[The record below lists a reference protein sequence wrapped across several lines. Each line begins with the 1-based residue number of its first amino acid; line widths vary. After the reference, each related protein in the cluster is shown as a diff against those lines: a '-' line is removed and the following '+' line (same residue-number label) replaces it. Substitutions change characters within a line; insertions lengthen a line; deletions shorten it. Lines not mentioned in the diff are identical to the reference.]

1 MKKTGM
7 PIIAWVLVGLLAI
20 AAGLISLGH
29 QDSEAQPQV
38 SSFSPSGVSAF
49 AELLRKSGIQV
60 EVRSESKPKVEPND
74 VLVAFK
80 MVGSDS
86 DVEPDSGTQED
97 RFNKNFWTAI
107 EKGAVGIELPLKEDY
122 LNASRVT
129 TKTPYVTVTDHSTGS
144 SYKVT
149 DSGVTDSNAF
159 DEADDKESTVHL
171 SLWQDKGGPFL
182 KAYRYGKGTL
192 LVPRD
197 GIGIT
202 NRFIDKFDNA
212 RAFSSLFSILA
223 GKGKR
228 VIFAEASF
236 GNVHDPGLLEMIG
249 AWANAA
255 WQQLIFLG
263 IVVALTLGKR
273 FGYPDEIRSSQRSS
287 RELLDAVADTYQRA
301 HSTKAVLETAYLSAD
316 TDLRLVLKLA
326 KDAPRTERDRNLP
339 VPLQNALARLQ
350 VASEFPAVTPDHAL
364 SLIMDAQKE
373 LQAFLG
379 PDRAKLRSLAK
390 LKA

>member
-7 PIIAWVLVGLLAI
+7 PVIAWVLVGLLAI

-29 QDSEAQPQV
+29 QDSEAQPEV

-60 EVRSESKPKVEPND
+60 EVRTESKPKIEPND
-74 VLVAFK
+74 VVVAFRI
-80 MVGSDS
+80 VGSDS
-86 DVEPDSGTQED
+86 DSEPDDGSPQD

-107 EKGAVGIELPLKEDY
+107 DRGAMGIELHLKEDY
-122 LNASRVT
+122 LSASRET
-129 TKTPYVTVTDHSTGS
+129 AKTPYVTVTDHSTGA

-149 DSGVTDSNAF
+149 DSGLTDANAF
-159 DEADDKESTVHL
+159 DEADDKDASAHL
-171 SLWQDKGGPFL
+171 SLWQDKGGAFL

-202 NRFIDKFDNA
+202 NRFIDKYDNA
-212 RAFSSLFSILA
+212 KAFSNLFSILT

-249 AWANAA
+249 PWANAA

-263 IVVALTLGKR
+263 IVVVFTLGKR
-273 FGYPDEIRSSQRSS
+273 FGYPDESRSTQRSS

-301 HSTKAVLETAYLSAD
+301 HSTQATLATAYVAAD

-326 KDAPRTERDRNLP
+326 KDAPRTDRDRVLP
-339 VPLQNALARLQ
+339 VSLQNALARLQ

-364 SLIMDAQKE
+364 SLIMETQKE
-373 LQAFLG
+373 LEAFLG
-379 PDRAKLRSLAK
+379 PNRAKLRSLAK